1 MMIFFSNIRPLI
13 FIESG
18 IDKQK
23 RDGRRRNIIIREALV
38 FFSSCELK
46 IKKNHVIVSRENLPV

>member
-38 FFSSCELK
+38 FLAHVNLK
-46 IKKNHVIVSRENLPV
+46 